1 MQNRTRGKAITLRMT
16 EDEHSYFLKRMQSAK
31 RKNQTDFFLEVLRD
45 KPIIVV
51 EEIAAVLAEL
61 KRQGNNL
68 NQITR
73 HLNERGEFGESAKTV
88 MNECWKS
95 YRALAG
101 LEGVIACHFSK
112 ALPEK
117 RKRQKL
123 STM

>member
-1 MQNRTRGKAITLRMT
+1 MQNRTRGKALSLRMT
-16 EDEHSYFLKRMQSAK
+16 EDEHRFVLEKMQAAK

-61 KRQGNNL
+61 KRQGSNL
-68 NQITR
+68 NQVAR
-73 HLNERGEFGESAKTV
+73 SLNERGVFGESAKTV

-95 YRALAG
+95 YRALAR
-101 LEGVIACHFSK
+101 LEDVIACHCSK

-117 RKRQKL
+117 RKRRKP
-123 STM
+123 STI